1 MRTVGSVAPFAES
14 RAPYRANRNY
24 AAFFEYAVSPQGRRF
39 DVERGGHCRAD
50 GFCRRV
56 AASDRLPDVGRGNVA
71 AGTVGFVGTI
81 FGGKGAVD
89 CRSDRRDEQFCQRAA
104 AFCRVGGV
112 CPQRARRIGRNL
124 QSGQRRMFLCRT
136 RAGGV
141 FKRDAPAFAFGGQKV
156 E

>member
-1 MRTVGSVAPFAES
+1 MRTVGSVTPFAES

-24 AAFFEYAVSPQGRRF
+24 AAFLNTPSRRKE
-39 DVERGGHCRAD
+39 DGSMLSEAD
-50 GFCRRV
+50 I
-56 AASDRLPDVGRGNVA
+56 AAQTAFAAALPLLIDCPMLGEEMSRQEQSA
-71 AGTVGFVGTI
+71 LWEQYS
-81 FGGKGAVD
+81 GKRAVD

-136 RAGGV
+136 RAGCV
-141 FKRDAPAFAFGGQKV
+141 S
-156 E
+156 